1 MTTILADGYVVGYG
15 NGNGNGYGY
24 GGGNGDGNGGGNG
37 YGDGYGWGYGD
48 GKGYGNYPLICD
60 DPLVA
65 LAMITTTSPSPVLPS
80 QCTTPPAT
88 HHP

>member
-1 MTTILADGYVVGYG
+1 MYLLKQNTNGDGDH
-15 NGNGNGYGY
+15 YGY
-24 GGGNGDGNGGGNG
+24 GDGDGAGYGKGGSNRNGDGNGNG
-37 YGDGYGWGYGD
+37 DGDGYGND
-48 GKGYGNYPLICD
+48 NYPLICD

-65 LAMITTTSPSPVLPS
+65 LAMLTTTSPSPVLPS

>member
-1 MTTILADGYVVGYG
+1 MKFNGDGYGNGYG
-15 NGNGNGYGY
+15 NGNGNDY
-24 GGGNGDGNGGGNG
+24 GNG
-37 YGDGYGWGYGD
+37 YGN
-48 GKGYGNYPLICD
+48 GYGNYPLICD